1 MTRKWRS
8 DWNNFVSNVDT
19 PESGVYR
26 HEGLS
31 YGMSQI
37 SMLGM
42 QRHELSKVIYVSVA
56 YLSYDT
62 NTLTERN
69 VNKLQ
74 MIKTSSF
81 KRLVILK
88 LHIFMSCIFENNSA
102 FI

>member
-8 DWNNFVSNVDT
+8 DWNNFVSSVNT
-19 PESGVYR
+19 PDSGVFR

-31 YGMSQI
+31 YGMSQL

-42 QRHELSKVIYVSVA
+42 QRHELSKDMYVSVT

-74 MIKTSSF
+74 MIK
-81 KRLVILK
+81 RLLILK

>member
-19 PESGVYR
+19 PESGVFR

-31 YGMSQI
+31 YGMSQL

-102 FI
+102 LI